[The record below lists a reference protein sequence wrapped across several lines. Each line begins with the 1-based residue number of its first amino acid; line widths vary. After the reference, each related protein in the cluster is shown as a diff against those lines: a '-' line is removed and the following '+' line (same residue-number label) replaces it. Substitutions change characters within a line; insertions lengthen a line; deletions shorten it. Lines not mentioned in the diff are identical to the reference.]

1 MEVKSDELERR
12 REPSSDPRFARA
24 TFFHKW
30 EKEWRRLIQNEFPY
44 FPAAEKVKDWLTSFN
59 VGKDVGK

>member
-1 MEVKSDELERR
+1 MEAKSDGLERR
-12 REPSSDPRFARA
+12 REPSSDPRFATA
-24 TFFHKW
+24 TFSHKW

-44 FPAAEKVKDWLTSFN
+44 FPTAEKVKDSLASFN